1 MFYLKI
7 NTFLEKVCEQIK
19 YKPVRKQICE
29 ELEEHLL
36 EIKEEKA
43 NVENLAE
50 EEAEEKAVQAMGDPE
65 KIGKK
70 LNKIHRPKLDWQLL
84 VLVMILIFYGIF
96 NIVYKTNTNTNTKD
110 IKESIFYM
118 IIGIGAGIVLYCYD
132 YRKIQKFSNIIYLL
146 ATLLII
152 LAFIPTFGATHGGI
166 QYISI
171 MKVMFNPTMLSV
183 PLYII
188 AFADFLINIKEKKIK
203 EYGIFNKKIYI
214 TINGKFKVIVSS
226 IISLILV
233 LAIPSITN
241 AIMLGI
247 VYGVI
252 GIIYIWKTSNNKQK
266 LISILSGSILV
277 IAITLTFLISLNCL
291 PIQKVI
297 YSLKPENGSQNL
309 GYVGML
315 QKEIIENSKL
325 IGLADTSVILEE
337 NIVTEESNYTFIYLM
352 GKLGILAVGILT
364 IVIILM
370 SIKLIVN
377 AKLIKDMYG
386 KIAII
391 GLGTLYILQSV
402 FNILMN
408 LNLGIQ
414 TNVNLPFVCEGGV
427 FFIINCI
434 SIAFLLSI
442 YRRKDIDLEMKNYE
456 MN

>member
-1 MFYLKI
+1 VFYLKI
-7 NTFLEKVCEQIK
+7 NVFLEKVCREIK
-19 YKPVRKQICE
+19 YKPVRTPISE
-29 ELEEHLL
+29 ELGEHLL
-36 EIKEEKA
+36 EIKEEKMQ
-43 NVENLAE
+43 EGLAE
-50 EEAEEKAVQAMGDPE
+50 EQAEEKATQAMGEPE
-65 KIGKK
+65 EIGKK
-70 LNKIHRPKLDWQLL
+70 LNKIHKPKLDWQLL
-84 VLVMILIFYGIF
+84 GLVMILIFYGIF
-96 NIVYKTNTNTNTKD
+96 NIIGKTNTYAKD

-152 LAFIPTFGATHGGI
+152 LAFTPTFGVTLGGI

-171 MKVMFNPTMLSV
+171 MKVMFNPTMISV

-297 YSLKPENGSQNL
+297 YSLKPESDPQNL

-391 GLGTLYILQSV
+391 GLGTLYIFQ
-402 FNILMN
+402 FTINILMN

-434 SIAFLLSI
+434 SVAFLLSI
-442 YRRKDIDLEMKNYE
+442 YRRRDIDLEMKNCE

>member
-7 NTFLEKVCEQIK
+7 NVFLEKVCREIK
-19 YKPVRKQICE
+19 YKPVRTPISE

-36 EIKEEKA
+36 EIKEEKMQ
-43 NVENLAE
+43 EGLAE
-50 EEAEEKAVQAMGDPE
+50 EQAEEQATQAMGEPE
-65 KIGKK
+65 KIGKR
-70 LNKIHRPKLDWQLL
+70 LNKIHKPKLDWQLL
-84 VLVMILIFYGIF
+84 GLVMILIFYGIF
-96 NIVYKTNTNTNTKD
+96 NIIGKTNTYAKD

-118 IIGIGAGIVLYCYD
+118 IVGIGLGAVLYFYD
-132 YRKIQKFSNIIYLL
+132 YRKIQRFSNIIYLL

-152 LAFIPTFGATHGGI
+152 LAFTPTFGVTLGGI

-171 MKVMFNPTMLSV
+171 MKVMFNPTMISV

-252 GIIYIWKTSNNKQK
+252 GIIYILKTKGKKKVLSALGGSM
-266 LISILSGSILV
+266 LIGTI
-277 IAITLTFLISLNCL
+277 FLFMMISLNKL
-291 PIQKVI
+291 PVQRMI
-297 YSLKPENGSQNL
+297 YSIKPEADPQNL

-315 QKEIIENSKL
+315 QKEVLKNSKM
-325 IGLADTSVILEE
+325 IGQANTEIISKGE
-337 NIVTEESNYTFIYLM
+337 NIITEESNYTFIYLM
-352 GKLGILAVGILT
+352 GKLGILAVSILA
-364 IVIILM
+364 IAIIL
-370 SIKLIVN
+370 IAIRLIIN
-377 AKLIKDMYG
+377 ANLIKNIYG
-386 KIAII
+386 KMAII

-434 SIAFLLSI
+434 SVAFILSV
-442 YRRKDIDLEMKNYE
+442 YKRKDIDLEIKKCEEN
-456 MN
+456 